1 VQGVGLMLDEEL
13 VHDRSGVFELLID
26 HLWRSDVVLPLSLY
40 VLCHL
45 DEVNLIRGGV
55 HHHLARDGGLFWLR
69 DRLSRVRNDL
79 VQVRRRCGRLG
90 VRFDARLWMTRWGG
104 IRSRCASFA
113 HGALGAE
120 LVGSREPNAP
130 VWLPCSC
137 PRGAVVESHEL
148 AESREK

>member
-1 VQGVGLMLDEEL
+1 MQGVGLMLDEEL

-104 IRSRCASFA
+104 IRSRYASLA
-113 HGALGAE
+113 HGALGAG
-120 LVGSREPNAP
+120 LVGSREPNVP
-130 VWLPCSC
+130 V
-137 PRGAVVESHEL
+137 
-148 AESREK
+148 